1 LAWVNTPIIDWGYLF
16 KVTGTGHTHRK
27 WKIEQASK
35 QAFSKK
41 QGHNRYGQSVD
52 PKDILFVHFVHGPD
66 HLNTMTPH
74 PLSNPNFCLYYE
86 NEAQQYIG
94 NITRGGGVDHA
105 VTRRSVT

>member
-1 LAWVNTPIIDWGYLF
+1 MEN
-16 KVTGTGHTHRK
+16 R
-27 WKIEQASK
+27 ASK
-35 QAFSKK
+35 HSQRNKDII
-41 QGHNRYGQSVD
+41 RYGQSVD

-74 PLSNPNFCLYYE
+74 PLANPKFCLYYE

-94 NITRGGGVDHA
+94 NSTRGGGVDHA